1 MYLATLAWRGLLAR
15 PLRTALTLIGI
26 ALGVAVLAATIV
38 VGSASQQ
45 ALESVT
51 AELLGHADLRL
62 RAFEDGG
69 FGPRTLQSLRDDAA
83 VLAAAPVSERRL
95 TVSTA
100 PGPNERVFTLLVLGI
115 DPGEDARI
123 RDLALVA
130 GRRLAADDASEA
142 VVAASWAARNGL
154 GLGDEL
160 RLSGRREGMPPL
172 RIVGLAADSGLAALE
187 RGELIIAPRET
198 LDASF
203 EVPSPVRYIDLDLGV
218 DPTPQGIEAVVGG
231 LEEPY
236 VVETPEDT
244 AAQFASAQAGFVG
257 VALVFGLVAVAVGT
271 FLVGNTLA
279 ATVGERMRELGLLR
293 AAGTTSRQV
302 LGIVLRQAAVLAI
315 AGSLLGIGLGVL
327 MAVVMIGVLSSTRA
341 VLVVG
346 LPLPVGG
353 LLAAFGLGVLVTLV
367 GAIGPARRAAGLT
380 PLDALRPPHHA
391 GRGLIDRMRPLV
403 LAELVI
409 TLIGLGI
416 VVASGQSLPILP
428 ALIAVGLLLGGA
440 LAAAFVLE
448 PLGRIVGRPFEW
460 LFGAEGMLGRVSLAR
475 DRTRTGLTVGAMM
488 VALAAVVA
496 LGTVA
501 ESARAGSEGRVASIM
516 PGGHAIRTSLPLEA
530 ETFRPA
536 FEATP
541 GVLMASPVLE
551 APVIRITPTER
562 EEAALA
568 GIDVNLY
575 EDAGALLIDGA
586 DRADAFAALR
596 AGGAVLVPTT
606 LAERAGIDVGDTIS
620 LAAAS
625 GEPRDL
631 VVAGLLE
638 HSIPARTEDGALIV
652 GAADARDGFGA
663 TAASLWMMVPQPQI
677 APSAFAA
684 SVRDTAVQLAA
695 EPLTPRDL
703 AAELSMSLDRLV
715 GLFDVLALIAVVI
728 GALGI
733 VNTLGVG
740 VHEREREIAILR
752 SHGMTVGQVQAMV
765 VSEAAIMGAIA
776 GVLAVGVGVLVALA
790 LVGGSPATP
799 ELSAGLRLPW
809 PLLVAVLLLGTGVA
823 ALAGIYPA
831 RVAASLPIVRNLKQF
846 E

>member
-1 MYLATLAWRGLLAR
+1 
-15 PLRTALTLIGI
+15 
-26 ALGVAVLAATIV
+26 
-38 VGSASQQ
+38 
-45 ALESVT
+45 
-51 AELLGHADLRL
+51 
-62 RAFEDGG
+62 
-69 FGPRTLQSLRDDAA
+69 
-83 VLAAAPVSERRL
+83 
-95 TVSTA
+95 
-100 PGPNERVFTLLVLGI
+100 
-115 DPGEDARI
+115 
-123 RDLALVA
+123 
-130 GRRLAADDASEA
+130 
-142 VVAASWAARNGL
+142 
-154 GLGDEL
+154 
-160 RLSGRREGMPPL
+160 
-172 RIVGLAADSGLAALE
+172 
-187 RGELIIAPRET
+187 
-198 LDASF
+198 
-203 EVPSPVRYIDLDLGV
+203 
-218 DPTPQGIEAVVGG
+218 
-231 LEEPY
+231 
-236 VVETPEDT
+236 
-244 AAQFASAQAGFVG
+244 
-257 VALVFGLVAVAVGT
+257 
-271 FLVGNTLA
+271 
-279 ATVGERMRELGLLR
+279 
-293 AAGTTSRQV
+293 
-302 LGIVLRQAAVLAI
+302 
-315 AGSLLGIGLGVL
+315 
-327 MAVVMIGVLSSTRA
+327 
-341 VLVVG
+341 
-346 LPLPVGG
+346 
-353 LLAAFGLGVLVTLV
+353 
-367 GAIGPARRAAGLT
+367 
-380 PLDALRPPHHA
+380 
-391 GRGLIDRMRPLV
+391 MRPLV
-403 LAELVI
+403 LAELI
-409 TLIGLGI
+409 IALIGLGL

-428 ALIAVGLLLGGA
+428 ALIAVGLLVGGA

-501 ESARAGSEGRVASIM
+501 ESAHAGSEERVASIM

-541 GVLMASPVLE
+541 GVLTASPVLE
-551 APVIRITPTER
+551 APVIRITDTER

-568 GIDVNLY
+568 GIDVNLF
-575 EDAGALLIDGA
+575 EDSGALLITGA

-606 LAERAGIDVGDTIS
+606 LAERAGIAVGDTIA

-625 GEPRDL
+625 GEPMDL

-663 TAASLWMMVPQPQI
+663 TTASLWMMVPQPQI